1 MSKPILLI
9 DFGRLVVDR
18 SLNLNKKDIVL
29 DDYVVDA
36 IPIEWIEKWLNR
48 WTVDISADKML
59 KEWKEEQK

>member
-48 WTVDISADKML
+48 WTVDLSADKML
-59 KEWKEEQK
+59 KDWKEEQK